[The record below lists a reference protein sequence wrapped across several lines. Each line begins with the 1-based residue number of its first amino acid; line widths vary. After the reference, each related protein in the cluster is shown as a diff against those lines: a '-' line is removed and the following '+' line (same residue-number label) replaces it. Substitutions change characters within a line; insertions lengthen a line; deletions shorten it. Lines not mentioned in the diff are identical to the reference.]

1 MTFTSVSSQVKGT
14 VFSTDASG
22 ALVDTT
28 AKGTAYLPIEE
39 ACILKIRHVEEAG
52 IYPGLEE
59 EFVIIAEHE
68 TDGSLILSLRRLQ
81 YGLAWERC
89 RQLQAEDV
97 VIKGKVGT
105 ESQVFSFFS
114 L

>member
-1 MTFTSVSSQVKGT
+1 MSYQVKGT
-14 VFSTDASG
+14 VYRSDANG

-28 AKGTAYLPIEE
+28 AKGTAFLPTQE
-39 ACILKIRHVEEAG
+39 ACILQISHVEEAG

-59 EFVIIAEHE
+59 EFVIIAEQE
-68 TDGSLILSLRRLQ
+68 DDDTLILSLRSVQ
-81 YGLAWERC
+81 YSLAWERC

-97 VIKGKVGT
+97 VIKGKVGFA
-105 ESQVFSFFS
+105 SQVSCLCNFNFS